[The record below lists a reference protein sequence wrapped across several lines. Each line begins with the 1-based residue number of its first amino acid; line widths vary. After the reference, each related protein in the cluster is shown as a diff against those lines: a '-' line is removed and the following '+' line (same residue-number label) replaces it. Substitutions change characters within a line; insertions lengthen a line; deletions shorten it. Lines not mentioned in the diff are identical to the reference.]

1 MYVLSLQMNELCP
14 GMDISRAAGGGRGSG
29 VDDSFHMPT
38 DIDITYMYRISSF
51 RAVRYSLN
59 FPSA

>member
-51 RAVRYSLN
+51 RAV
-59 FPSA
+59 